1 MDKEKLNGN
10 QDKTNNENLDSSIRQ
25 YRLPIMIVFHL
36 LSIVF
41 AYFGAFYIRFD
52 FKVPPADFTAL
63 YNTLP
68 LILFSRII
76 LYYYY
81 KIYTA
86 SWRFTYLRDLMDIVK
101 SVIFGSVLFLIL
113 LVFMDKLKGFPR
125 SVILLEAIL
134 SISIIAGTRILFR
147 YYNEYTI
154 KRAYKVLKNVFIVGA
169 GKAGVLMLNEIRSN
183 KSLGINTIGFIDDNS
198 YLKGTSIQ
206 GVPVLGCTE
215 DIPSL
220 IKKYAI
226 DEVMI
231 AIPSAGYKDI
241 VRISEIC
248 MSCGVKAN
256 ILPGLGR
263 LIQDGFLT
271 GQINDVLADELLG
284 RKVIKFSRESDR
296 ALMEKEINGRAVM
309 VTGAGGSIGS
319 ELCRQVALYNPRM
332 LIMYERYESAL
343 YEIELEIRK
352 RFPDILFLPVLGDI
366 LDAGKLNNVIQSNGV
381 NLIYH
386 AAAHKHVPM
395 MEREPIE
402 AVRNNIIGT
411 MNVARLAVK
420 NNVEKFVMIS
430 TDKAV
435 NPANIMGTT
444 KRVAELLTQALNGNV
459 TRFISVRFGNVIGS
473 NGSVI
478 PIFKKQIAEGGPVT
492 ITHPDM
498 TRYFMAISEAVQLVM
513 TAGAM
518 GEGGEIFLLDMGVP
532 VKITD
537 VAKALIK
544 LSGLETGKDID
555 IAFSGIRP
563 GEKLHEELFWHGE
576 GIVSTE
582 NKRITMLKPNG
593 EGYTAYNSLLDKI
606 SLLEESVAQCDIR
619 ATVKLLVEIVPE
631 AAIKDN
637 F

>member
-1 MDKEKLNGN
+1 MDKKKTNDK
-10 QDKTNNENLDSSIRQ
+10 QDKINNEDMDRSIRR
-25 YRLPIMIVFHL
+25 YRLPIIIVFHL
-36 LSIVF
+36 FSIVF
-41 AYFGAFYIRFD
+41 AYLGAFYIRFD
-52 FKVPPADFTAL
+52 FKVPPEYFTAL

-76 LYYYY
+76 LYFYY

-147 YYNEYTI
+147 YYNEYAS
-154 KRAYKVLKNVFIVGA
+154 KKAYKVLKNVFIVGA

-183 KSLGINTIGFIDDNS
+183 KSLGINAIGFIDDNS

-215 DIPSL
+215 DIPL
-220 IKKYAI
+220 LVKKYAI

-231 AIPSAGYKDI
+231 AVPSAGYKDI

-271 GQINDVLADELLG
+271 GQLNDVLADELLG
-284 RKVIKFSRESDR
+284 RKVIKFSRESDL
-296 ALMEKEINGRAVM
+296 ALMEKEIQGKAVI

-319 ELCRQVALYNPRM
+319 ELCRQVVRYHPKT

-352 RFPDILFLPVLGDI
+352 RFPDILILPVLGDI
-366 LDAGKLNNVIQSNGV
+366 LDTGKLSNVIQSNKV

-411 MNVARLAVK
+411 MNVAKLAIK
-420 NNVEKFVMIS
+420 NNVDKFVLIS

-435 NPANIMGTT
+435 NPVNIMGTT
-444 KRVAELLTQALNGNV
+444 KRVAELLSQTLNCSG

-492 ITHPDM
+492 VTHPEM

-518 GEGGEIFLLDMGVP
+518 GKGGEIFLLDMGVP

-544 LSGLETGKDID
+544 LSGLESEKDID
-555 IAFSGIRP
+555 IVFSGIRP
-563 GEKLHEELFWHGE
+563 GEKIHEELFWQGE
-576 GIVSTE
+576 GIVPTE
-582 NKRITMLKPNG
+582 NKRITMLKPNKG
-593 EGYTAYNSLLDKI
+593 SYNGFLDKI
-606 SLLEESVAQCDIR
+606 NLLEEGVAKGDIR
-619 ATVKLLVEIVPE
+619 GTVKLLLEIVPE
-631 AAIKDN
+631 ATIKDN

>member
-1 MDKEKLNGN
+1 MDTKILNNN
-10 QDKTNNENLDSSIRQ
+10 QDKTNNEYMDKSIRR
-25 YRLPIMIVFHL
+25 YRLPIMIVFYL
-36 LSIVF
+36 FSIVF
-41 AYFGAFYIRFD
+41 AYLGAFYIRFD
-52 FKVPPADFTAL
+52 FKVLPEYFTAF

-68 LILFSRII
+68 LILFSRVIM
-76 LYYYY
+76 YYYY

-86 SWRFTYLRDLMDIVK
+86 SWRFTYLRDLIDIIK
-101 SVIFGSVLFLIL
+101 AVILGSVLFLAL
-113 LVFMDKLKGFPR
+113 LVFLDKLKGFPR

-134 SISIIAGTRILFR
+134 SISIIAGTRLFFR
-147 YYNEYTI
+147 YYNEYAN
-154 KRAYKVLKNVFIVGA
+154 KRVYKVLKNVFIVGA

-198 YLKGTSIQ
+198 YLKGTSLQ
-206 GVPVLGCTE
+206 GVTVLGCTE

-220 IKKYAI
+220 VKKYAI

-231 AIPSAGYKDI
+231 AVPSAGYKDI

-248 MSCGVKAN
+248 MNCGVKAN

-271 GQINDVLADELLG
+271 GQLNDVLADELLG
-284 RKVIKFSRESDR
+284 RKVIKFSRESDL
-296 ALMEKEINGRAVM
+296 ALMEKEIQGKAVI

-319 ELCRQVALYNPRM
+319 ELCRQVVRYHPKV

-343 YEIELEIRK
+343 YEIELEMRK
-352 RFPDILFLPVLGDI
+352 RFPDILVLPVLGDI
-366 LDAGKLNNVIQSNGV
+366 LDTGKLSNVIQSNKV

-411 MNVARLAVK
+411 MNVAKLAIK
-420 NNVEKFVMIS
+420 NNVNKFVLIS

-435 NPANIMGTT
+435 NPVNIMGAT
-444 KRVAELLTQALNGNV
+444 KRVAELLTQALNGNG

-492 ITHPDM
+492 VTHPDM

-513 TAGAM
+513 TAGAI
-518 GEGGEIFLLDMGVP
+518 GKGGEIFLLDMGVP

-544 LSGLETGKDID
+544 LSGLESGKDID
-555 IAFSGIRP
+555 IVFSGTRP
-563 GEKLHEELFWHGE
+563 GEKLHEELFWQGE
-576 GIVSTE
+576 GIVPTE
-582 NKRITMLKPNG
+582 NKRITMLKPNKG
-593 EGYTAYNSLLDKI
+593 SYNGFLDRI
-606 SLLEESVAQCDIR
+606 NLLEESVAKGDIR
-619 ATVKLLVEIVPE
+619 GIVELLVEIVPE
-631 AAIKDN
+631 ATIKDN

>member
-1 MDKEKLNGN
+1 MDTKILNNN
-10 QDKTNNENLDSSIRQ
+10 QDKTSNEDMDRSIRR
-25 YRLPIMIVFHL
+25 YRLPIMIVFYL
-36 LSIVF
+36 FSIVF
-41 AYFGAFYIRFD
+41 AYLGAYLIRFD
-52 FKVPPADFTAL
+52 FKISSEYLTAF

-68 LILFSRII
+68 LLLFSRII

-81 KIYTA
+81 KIYSA

-101 SVIFGSVLFLIL
+101 SVIFGSVLFLML
-113 LVFMDKLKGFPR
+113 LVFLDKLKGFPR

-134 SISIIAGTRILFR
+134 SISIIAGTRLFFR
-147 YYNEYTI
+147 YYNEYAN
-154 KRAYKVLKNVFIVGA
+154 KRAYKVIKNVFIVGA

-220 IKKYAI
+220 VKKYAI

-231 AIPSAGYKDI
+231 AVPSAGYKDI

-248 MSCGVKAN
+248 MNCGVKAN

-271 GQINDVLADELLG
+271 GQLNDVLADELLG

-296 ALMEKEINGRAVM
+296 ALMEGEVKGNAVLI
-309 VTGAGGSIGS
+309 TGAGGSIGS
-319 ELCRQVALYNPRM
+319 ELCRQVVRYHPKV

-343 YEIELEIRK
+343 YEIELEMRK
-352 RFPDILFLPVLGDI
+352 RFPDILILPVLGDI
-366 LDAGKLNNVIQSNGV
+366 LDAGKLSNVIQSNSV

-411 MNVARLAVK
+411 MNVAKLAIK
-420 NNVEKFVMIS
+420 NNVNKFVLIS

-435 NPANIMGTT
+435 NPVNIMGAT
-444 KRVAELLTQALNGNV
+444 KRVAELLTQALNGNG

-492 ITHPDM
+492 ITHPEM

-518 GEGGEIFLLDMGVP
+518 GSGGEIFLLDMGKP

-555 IAFSGIRP
+555 IVFSGIRP
-563 GEKLHEELFWHGE
+563 GEKLYEELFWKGE
-576 GIVSTE
+576 GIVPTD
-582 NKRITMLKPNG
+582 NKRITMLKPNR
-593 EGYTAYNSLLDKI
+593 ASYNGFLDKI
-606 SLLEESVAQCDIR
+606 KLLEEDVAKGDIR
-619 ATVKLLVEIVPE
+619 GMVELLVEIAPE
-631 AAIKDN
+631 ATIKDN